1 MKWLQLA
8 ARNVLRHQRRTVM
21 AATIVATGSAAVLVA
36 VGYMLATF
44 WGLREM
50 TIRGELGHIQIAAHG
65 QFDAS
70 TEATERQGLEA
81 GTAER
86 IINHAQSL
94 PGVRD
99 VLRRVTFEGLVSTGD
114 RTVAYL
120 GQGVE
125 PDKEMSLA
133 GTVLPLLAGSPLPP
147 PTVTDQM
154 QAMLAVDLARSL
166 GVKPGDMITLLSNT
180 ADGMLNGID
189 VTVAGIYQTGVPEY
203 DKRAMMIT
211 LQAAKVL
218 MKSDRVMRLVVV
230 LDDTE
235 RTDVIAATLANAFPD
250 QDVRRWSDLA
260 SFYQK
265 VVTLYHG
272 IFTVMGVII
281 LLVVLLSVTNT
292 MLMSIMERVREAGT
306 MMAFGVP
313 RARLRLNFA
322 LEGCIIGSI
331 GAVIGLIVAALMAY
345 GINAMELMMPA
356 PPGRTMPVPLVIF
369 TEGGWFAGVFAV
381 MVALG
386 GLSAWLPTRHIV
398 GLKIVDA
405 LGHT

>member
-99 VLRRVTFEGLVSTGD
+99 VLRRVTFDLTG
-114 RTVAYL
+114 
-120 GQGVE
+120 
-125 PDKEMSLA
+125 
-133 GTVLPLLAGSPLPP
+133 LPP